1 MPSSDGI
8 QRKPSL
14 SSSSSQQQAQI
25 SLQQQLDTS
34 FDTSNTL
41 STTTT
46 ATTTT
51 TTTTTSNSLNAEF
64 LHCLAQNLLAT
75 SAAGTS
81 GQSQITDAASVG
93 ASVAAAYGL
102 PIPDVSMMYNNI
114 NLYNLFNLNLL
125 AESQQ
130 NRHQSSSLLAE
141 ILRQRNM
148 EANMRQ
154 HQQRQQQQQQQQRQ
168 QRPSK
173 EKKRSYPCSFQW
185 CELCMREVHSSKLP
199 CHIRQHHVAQPMFIC
214 PQCKFSSSYSKNN
227 VKSHMSTVHGLTEE
241 PISHMEEYADEVEQL
256 MKRCFPTVRGRGR
269 PVHNNI
275 RPSTASSSSTVN
287 TESNN
292 NSRRNSISSVAS
304 ASKISAR
311 YNHSSRRRG
320 VKHPAQEL
328 IHELYSLTNNKRIK
342 TKMII
347 RKSVVTINQTP
358 IDVSGQSSPS
368 ESSYDEV
375 VRDLVWLF
383 VGHWLSVFLWSVKPI
398 LKRESEDSSNNSNIS
413 RNGIKG
419 NYRKNISYSNGTSNY
434 YDRNGTINC
443 RNHDRINSYNDE
455 VNNYRTNNYQNGT
468 DHSETIANNS
478 SPSSSEHVN
487 HDAELETESNDSSVQ
502 DFDEEEQSLGHID
515 RIRPRYLPQNVNWC
529 ILANDQLKG
538 TIFENFRISEVLHR
552 FPQQPYKLGGKI
564 FITEE
569 QLKRVEEVRQQI
581 SLDMTKLHDAL
592 YALDLNA
599 LPIDQVDLI
608 ANIAPTSMDVLYLLD
623 FENADPNAVIG
634 ENEQFLLKLAKID
647 RIEEKLHAMSFMG
660 HMNSRVTE
668 ILKSFE
674 DLTNIIKILRKNRG
688 FRALLR
694 VVLVFMNF
702 IVGDFTAKT
711 IRGFRASDLTKI
723 CATEV
728 CNSPK
733 TTLLNIV
740 ASSTLSEFPEV
751 CIFEIL
757 FRRWKELH
765 ELSATVRRLER
776 DYLRF
781 DREVSRLDNK
791 GQMASCREVIRN
803 KVMEV
808 KDNYRECKIGL
819 CKTMRFFGELVDD
832 DIGPEIPE
840 TFFANIATF
849 YRQLQRAWIDVHLHG
864 IPVTRAV

>member
-173 EKKRSYPCSFQW
+173 EKKRW

-342 TKMII
+342 NENDYQKE
-347 RKSVVTINQTP
+347 SVVTINQTP

-368 ESSYDEV
+368 E
-375 VRDLVWLF
+375 
-383 VGHWLSVFLWSVKPI
+383 
-398 LKRESEDSSNNSNIS
+398 EDSSNNSNIS

-751 CIFEIL
+751 CIFRDTLPALERASRVN
-757 FRRWKELH
+757 FQ

-849 YRQLQRAWIDVHLHG
+849 YRQLQRAWIDSEIYLYLRNEATVFRNRAILGPSQNYCNFLLH
-864 IPVTRAV
+864 IF